1 MHYRKQIIVLVL
13 YYYQLLNDTKKYI
26 NKIAMRV
33 QLTLTW
39 SKPIYQKN
47 QRLMNP
53 TYEVHMFPFI
63 FLIRLFYAPYSHYP
77 TSPDPSLFRT
87 IVLRFLV
94 CTISQCACVPTNFIH
109 FLPLKSFLFKHKIQY
124 QKHVK
129 YCMQVL
135 FFYAK
140 LSIRK
145 HLTTKLSKDRNL
157 NTQDAATK
165 QIHISKSKGGQKN
178 FDQENTT

>member
-63 FLIRLFYAPYSHYP
+63 FLIRLFYAPYSHCP
-77 TSPDPSLFRT
+77 TSPDPSLFHT

-94 CTISQCACVPTNFIH
+94 CTISQCARVPTNFIH
-109 FLPLKSFLFKHKIQY
+109 FLPLRSFLFKHQIQY
-124 QKHVK
+124 QKHLK
-129 YCMQVL
+129 YCIQVL

-140 LSIRK
+140 LSIRFQSSFRAQNFVLFSSFPFI
-145 HLTTKLSKDRNL
+145 HLLLLLLLFTLFNL
-157 NTQDAATK
+157 GLFCN
-165 QIHISKSKGGQKN
+165 
-178 FDQENTT
+178 